1 MNEPR
6 EYAYTVLL
14 DPDPETGTYT
24 VTVPALPGVVT
35 QGDSIEDAIAQAKDA
50 IQVHI
55 EGLLADGEPIPEERE
70 RPQMVTV
77 RVAA

>member
-1 MNEPR
+1 MSER

-14 DPDPETGTYT
+14 DPDPDSGTYT
-24 VTVPALPGVVT
+24 VTVPALPGIVT
-35 QGDSIEDAIAQAKDA
+35 QGSSVDDAIVQAREA

-55 EGLLADGEPIPEERE
+55 KGLLADGQPIPEERE
-70 RPQMVTV
+70 RPQVVTI

>member
-1 MNEPR
+1 MTDQR

-35 QGDSIEDAIAQAKDA
+35 QGDSIEDAIVQAKEA

-70 RPQMVTV
+70 RPQVVTV